1 LSRVAAAIERVLQCV
16 ASRGADSSVSAMTA
30 PGDDHAESVL
40 NRLRALRRM
49 LTPYLAIS
57 VGGALG
63 ANARYL
69 LASWATTQWGAH
81 FPVATL
87 LINVSGSCV
96 LGVYLTLVTERFTGH
111 EATRLFVAT
120 GFLGAYTTFST
131 FSVEALRLIET
142 GDAAAALTYVVASVV
157 LSIVATAIG
166 MVVAHALL
174 SRSTRGL

>member
-1 LSRVAAAIERVLQCV
+1 
-16 ASRGADSSVSAMTA
+16 
-30 PGDDHAESVL
+30 
-40 NRLRALRRM
+40 M

-63 ANARYL
+63 ADVRYL
-69 LASWATTQWGAH
+69 LASWVTTQWGTH

-87 LINVSGSCV
+87 LINVSGSCA

-142 GDAAAALTYVVASVV
+142 GEIKDGK
-157 LSIVATAIG
+157 SIVG
-166 MVVAHALL
+166 LL
-174 SRSTRGL
+174 LASTQTTLPANRQR

>member
-1 LSRVAAAIERVLQCV
+1 MIW
-16 ASRGADSSVSAMTA
+16 
-30 PGDDHAESVL
+30 
-40 NRLRALRRM
+40 RR

-63 ANARYL
+63 ANTRYL
-69 LASWATTQWGAH
+69 VASWATTHWGTQ

-96 LGVYLTLVTERFTGH
+96 LGVYLTLATERFTGH
-111 EATRLFVAT
+111 PAVRLLVAT

-142 GDAAAALTYVVASVV
+142 GDAEAGMGYMVASVV
-157 LSIVATAIG
+157 LSIVAVAIG
-166 MVVAHALL
+166 MIVAHKFV
-174 SRSTRGL
+174 SRSWRGL

>member
-1 LSRVAAAIERVLQCV
+1 
-16 ASRGADSSVSAMTA
+16 M
-30 PGDDHAESVL
+30 GDDHAESEL
-40 NRLRALRRM
+40 NRLRTLRRM

-69 LASWATTQWGAH
+69 LASWATTQWGPH

-87 LINVSGSCV
+87 LINVSGSCA
-96 LGVYLTLVTERFTGH
+96 LGVFLTLVTERFTGH

-142 GDAAAALTYVVASVV
+142 GDVAAGLKYMVVSVV
-157 LSIVATAIG
+157 LSIVAAAIG
-166 MVVAHALL
+166 IIVTHALL

>member
-1 LSRVAAAIERVLQCV
+1 
-16 ASRGADSSVSAMTA
+16 
-30 PGDDHAESVL
+30 
-40 NRLRALRRM
+40 M

-96 LGVYLTLVTERFTGH
+96 LGVYLTFVTERFTGH

-131 FSVEALRLIET
+131 FAFESVGLVRRRA
-142 GDAAAALTYVVASVV
+142 YV
-157 LSIVATAIG
+157 LATANVLGSTVLGLLGAWIG
-166 MVVAHALL
+166 AMVARAI
-174 SRSTRGL
+174 

>member
-1 LSRVAAAIERVLQCV
+1 
-16 ASRGADSSVSAMTA
+16 M
-30 PGDDHAESVL
+30 GDDHAESVL
-40 NRLRALRRM
+40 NRLRTLRRM

-57 VGGALG
+57 AGGALG

-69 LASWATTQWGAH
+69 LASWATAQWGTQ

-87 LINVSGSCV
+87 LINVSGSCA

-111 EATRLFVAT
+111 EATRLFVTT

-142 GDAAAALTYVVASVV
+142 GDAAAGLKYVVASVV
-157 LSIVATAIG
+157 LSIVAAAIG
-166 MVVAHALL
+166 MIVAHALL
-174 SRSTRGL
+174 SRSKRGF

>member
-1 LSRVAAAIERVLQCV
+1 MADTHARSR
-16 ASRGADSSVSAMTA
+16 
-30 PGDDHAESVL
+30 L
-40 NRLRALRRM
+40 NRLPSLRRT
-49 LTPYLAIS
+49 LTPFLAIS

-69 LASWATTQWGAH
+69 VASWATTQWGTQ

-87 LINVSGSCV
+87 LINASGSFV
-96 LGVYLTLVTERFTGH
+96 LGVYLTLATERFTGH
-111 EATRLFVAT
+111 PAVRLLVAT

-142 GDAAAALTYVVASVV
+142 GDVAAAMGYMVASVV
-157 LSIVATAIG
+157 LSIVAVAIG
-166 MVVAHALL
+166 MIVARTLV

>member
-1 LSRVAAAIERVLQCV
+1 
-16 ASRGADSSVSAMTA
+16 
-30 PGDDHAESVL
+30 
-40 NRLRALRRM
+40 M

-63 ANARYL
+63 ANARYF
-69 LASWATTQWGAH
+69 LASWATTQWATP

-111 EATRLFVAT
+111 PATRLLVAT

-131 FSVEALRLIET
+131 FSVEVLRLIET
-142 GDAAAALTYVVASVV
+142 GDAAAGMTYMIASVV
-157 LSIVATAIG
+157 LSIVAAAIG
-166 MVVAHALL
+166 MIVAHALV

>member
-1 LSRVAAAIERVLQCV
+1 MRSRW
-16 ASRGADSSVSAMTA
+16 
-30 PGDDHAESVL
+30 
-40 NRLRALRRM
+40 RA

-69 LASWATTQWGAH
+69 VAAWATTQWGAQ

-87 LINVSGSCV
+87 LINVSGSFV
-96 LGVYLTLVTERFTGH
+96 IGLYLTLATERFTGH
-111 EATRLFVAT
+111 PAVRLLVAT

-142 GDAAAALTYVVASVV
+142 GDAAAAISYMVASVV
-157 LSIVATAIG
+157 MCILAAAIG
-166 MVVAHALL
+166 MFVAHTLL
-174 SRSTRGL
+174 SRSVRGL